1 MTITC
6 PGCDKELLIPDTN
19 PPRVRCRF
27 CKTIFSIEYSEPAT
41 ISDIHFPFKVKV
53 KRTWKNHKG
62 KIIAGVGV
70 AVAAAVGTALY
81 RNSQNNLSGESGG
94 IQSDAANALPPD
106 LSGVTDS
113 VTAGLQTAGTILAN
127 TVAEIAP
134 AIVEETKE
142 MEPAPP
148 KTEVELHLL
157 ERLANGEFD
166 GFKGSYFWP
175 NSVYWSTI
183 EDGIPIRWKQGP
195 GTDFFNGKENE
206 HIPGKTK
213 VYKRFLTDDEKLE
226 FFRKYGREMPDQE
239 VQDYYWNNW
248 EKMYRY

>member
-6 PGCDKELLIPDTN
+6 PGCGKNLIIPDTN
-19 PPRVRCRF
+19 PPHVRCRS
-27 CKTIFSIEYSEPAT
+27 CKTTFSIEYSEPAT
-41 ISDIHFPFKVKV
+41 ISDIRVPFKVKV
-53 KRTWKNHKG
+53 KRTLKKHKG
-62 KIIAGVGV
+62 KIIIGGI
-70 AVAAAVGTALY
+70 VAAAAAGTALY
-81 RNSQNNLSGESGG
+81 LNSQNNPSEESADT
-94 IQSDAANALPPD
+94 QSTPANALPPD
-106 LSGVTDS
+106 LSGVSDS
-113 VTAGLQTAGTILAN
+113 ITAGLQTAGAILTNA
-127 TVAEIAP
+127 VAEIDP
-134 AIVEETKE
+134 AIAEETKE
-142 MEPAPP
+142 MVPVPP

-183 EDGIPIRWKQGP
+183 EDGIPTRWKQGP

-226 FFRKYGREMPDQE
+226 FFRKYGREIHDQE

-248 EKMYRY
+248 EKMYHY